1 VAPAL
6 ATRWRVSPDGL
17 VWTFTLREGVRFHDG
32 TPLGAAEVAASLER
46 LRAADPQRPS
56 PVWSALL
63 RGTPGVVRTVR
74 AVEVAL
80 VQPYAPLLT
89 VLAHPGLGIVRQAA
103 APDGTVRL
111 VGSGPY
117 RVAEIAPGRLVLEA
131 ANPWAAPPRTPRLVF
146 LDVDTEERA
155 EAELAAGGL
164 DIWFPPGPPRRGDWA
179 VSIPGLR
186 VGYLAFQTEKEPFSR
201 KKIRHAVAA
210 ALDPAVIGIALG
222 RAAVPLQSFLPPG
235 VWARREGSPIL
246 GGTRRAALKLLA
258 EGGWPRGFTPTLL
271 VANDLPDLDL

>member
-74 AVEVAL
+74 AVDARTVEVAL

-89 VLAHPGLGIVRQAA
+89 VLAHPGLGIVR
-103 APDGTVRL
+103 
-111 VGSGPY
+111 
-117 RVAEIAPGRLVLEA
+117 
-131 ANPWAAPPRTPRLVF
+131 
-146 LDVDTEERA
+146 
-155 EAELAAGGL
+155 
-164 DIWFPPGPPRRGDWA
+164 
-179 VSIPGLR
+179 
-186 VGYLAFQTEKEPFSR
+186 
-201 KKIRHAVAA
+201 
-210 ALDPAVIGIALG
+210 
-222 RAAVPLQSFLPPG
+222 
-235 VWARREGSPIL
+235 
-246 GGTRRAALKLLA
+246 
-258 EGGWPRGFTPTLL
+258 
-271 VANDLPDLDL
+271 